1 MSGTSSLYTYAHI
14 YLVIRLSCLDLLR
27 CFMIP
32 QYIRPIQFCTD
43 YSQPL
48 GVLRVKSVKHFMQL
62 ILKDLRQIQNIEGSN
77 SLNKGNN
84 HKYQLITTH
93 HDDDLTEQDTKPATF
108 HAINSIYP
116 YVSRGF

>member
-1 MSGTSSLYTYAHI
+1 
-14 YLVIRLSCLDLLR
+14 
-27 CFMIP
+27 MIP

-48 GVLRVKSVKHFMQL
+48 GVLSVKSVKHFMQL

-84 HKYQLITTH
+84 HKYQRITTH
-93 HDDDLTEQDTKPATF
+93 HDDDLTEQDTKPATL